1 MTPPAEGQEKDVL
14 LVLDKQQ
21 GKVSAVKGIDKEG
34 NLQTVPPT
42 QGGEFMQV
50 DKNSDVFSNFISNF
64 FRKYQ
69 DTSGLEL
76 FSVKASEAERDA
88 KAIEDNHRNPTPEGD
103 KRAEML
109 RVPKPDFHEF
119 KQGYRFDPSKID
131 WENLKKVGITAD
143 TLKNTKD
150 FDRVMRGY
158 KSRNTYTVSGT
169 VGGFYLKPTDVKLSF
184 YQAKDGTVVPKLHG
198 VQQDEKLLQRP
209 FHEHEFTKQ
218 EQGNLQ
224 GTGNLGGIAE
234 IKDPKSGEQIPV
246 FVSRDRYTHELEYM
260 RADKWKCPDT
270 ICNVQVSPEQKA
282 AFEAGQAVKME
293 NLQFRDG
300 TKRSA
305 YLQVSAVERG
315 LEFLPRAAVQF
326 LQQWQQPA
334 EQQVAGL
341 EVRVHRVVRLD
352 RQSEHDAEQH
362 QQQCGQRPGAQKK
375 LLHVRQRTA
384 ALCLVHGAASLR
396 RRQTTA
402 SAAPAASSQT
412 AGAASCARPVGGT
425 PSLLLTQVTAA
436 SPVRVAV

>member
-1 MTPPAEGQEKDVL
+1 MAKKMTPPAEGLEKDVL

-21 GKVSAVKGIDKEG
+21 GKVSAVKGIDKDG

-42 QGGEFMQV
+42 TGHGGEFMQV

-64 FRKYQ
+64 FRKFQ

-88 KAIEDNHRNPTPEGD
+88 KAIEDNHRNPTPEGN

-119 KQGYRFDPSKID
+119 KQGYRFDPAKID
-131 WENLKKVGITAD
+131 WENLKKVGITAE

-158 KSRNTYTVSGT
+158 KSRNTYTVLGT

-184 YQAKDGTVVPKLHG
+184 YQTKDGTVVPKLHG

-209 FHEHEFTKQ
+209 YNGHEFTKQ

-224 GTGNLGGIAE
+224 SIGNLGNIAQ
-234 IKDPKSGEQIPV
+234 IKDPKSGEQILV
-246 FVSRDRYTHELEYM
+246 FISRDRYTHELEYM
-260 RADKWKCPDT
+260 WADKWQCPDT
-270 ICNVQVSPEQKA
+270 VCNVKVTPEQKA

-293 NLQFRDG
+293 NLQFKDG
-300 TKRSA
+300 TRRSA

-315 LEFLPRAAVQF
+315 LEFLPRSAMQA
-326 LQQWQQPA
+326 LQQA
-334 EQQVAGL
+334 SGL
-341 EVRVHRVVRLD
+341 KDEKGVEFNGHV
-352 RQSEHDAEQH
+352 Q
-362 QQQCGQRPGAQKK
+362 PGAQGKSPDK
-375 LLHVRQRTA
+375 IQPKDVI
-384 ALCLVHGAASLR
+384 
-396 RRQTTA
+396 
-402 SAAPAASSQT
+402 PANES
-412 AGAASCARPVGGT
+412 R
-425 PSLLLTQVTAA
+425 TQVAVNSEGKTHEATKQCKEPLKQGQQKPTAKQKEKQDKA
-436 SPVRVAV
+436 QDKSLKADKPKKSKGMKM

>member
-1 MTPPAEGQEKDVL
+1 MANRMTPPAEGQEKDVL

-42 QGGEFMQV
+42 HGGEFMQV

-64 FRKYQ
+64 YRKYQ

-88 KAIEDNHRNPTPEGD
+88 KAIEENHRNPTPEGD

-119 KQGYRFDPSKID
+119 KQGYRFDPAKID

-184 YQAKDGTVVPKLHG
+184 YQTKDGTVVPKLHG

-209 FHEHEFTKQ
+209 YNGHEFTKQ

-224 GTGNLGGIAE
+224 SIGNLGNIAQ
-234 IKDPKSGEQIPV
+234 IKDPKSGEQILV
-246 FVSRDRYTHELEYM
+246 FISRDRYTHELEYM
-260 RADKWKCPDT
+260 WADKWQCPDT
-270 ICNVQVSPEQKA
+270 VCNVKVTPEQKA

-293 NLQFRDG
+293 NLQFKDG
-300 TKRSA
+300 TRRSA

-315 LEFLPRAAVQF
+315 LEFLPRSAMQA
-326 LQQWQQPA
+326 LQQA
-334 EQQVAGL
+334 SGL
-341 EVRVHRVVRLD
+341 KDEKGVEFNGHV
-352 RQSEHDAEQH
+352 Q
-362 QQQCGQRPGAQKK
+362 PGAQGKSPDK
-375 LLHVRQRTA
+375 IQPKDVI
-384 ALCLVHGAASLR
+384 
-396 RRQTTA
+396 
-402 SAAPAASSQT
+402 PANES
-412 AGAASCARPVGGT
+412 R
-425 PSLLLTQVTAA
+425 TQVAVNSEGKTHEATKQCKEPLKQGQQKPTAKQKEKQDKA
-436 SPVRVAV
+436 QDKSLKADKPKKSKGMKM

>member
-1 MTPPAEGQEKDVL
+1 MAKKMTPPAEGLEKDVL

-34 NLQTVPPT
+34 NLQTVPHT
-42 QGGEFMQV
+42 TGHGGEFMQV

-64 FRKYQ
+64 YRKYQ

-158 KSRNTYTVSGT
+158 KSRNTYTVLGT

-184 YQAKDGTVVPKLHG
+184 YQTKDGTVVPKLHG

-209 FHEHEFTKQ
+209 YNGHEFTKQ

-224 GTGNLGGIAE
+224 SIGNLGNIAQ
-234 IKDPKSGEQIPV
+234 IKDPKSGEQILV
-246 FVSRDRYTHELEYM
+246 FISRDRYTHELEYM
-260 RADKWKCPDT
+260 WADKWQCPDT
-270 ICNVQVSPEQKA
+270 VCNVKVTPEQKA

-293 NLQFRDG
+293 NLQFKDG
-300 TKRSA
+300 TRRSA

-315 LEFLPRAAVQF
+315 LEFLPRSAMQA
-326 LQQWQQPA
+326 LQQA
-334 EQQVAGL
+334 SGL
-341 EVRVHRVVRLD
+341 KDEKGVEFNGHV
-352 RQSEHDAEQH
+352 Q
-362 QQQCGQRPGAQKK
+362 PGAQGKSPDK
-375 LLHVRQRTA
+375 IQPKDVI
-384 ALCLVHGAASLR
+384 
-396 RRQTTA
+396 
-402 SAAPAASSQT
+402 PANES
-412 AGAASCARPVGGT
+412 R
-425 PSLLLTQVTAA
+425 TQVAVNSEGKTHEATKQCKEPLKQGQQKPTAKQKEKQDKA
-436 SPVRVAV
+436 QDKSLKADKPKKSKGMKM

>member
-1 MTPPAEGQEKDVL
+1 MSENRMTPPTEGQEKDVL

-21 GKVSAVKGIDKEG
+21 GKVSAVKGFDKEG
-34 NLQTVPPT
+34 NLQTVPPI

-50 DKNSDVFSNFISNF
+50 DKNGDIISNLVANF
-64 FRKYQ
+64 YRKFQ
-69 DTSGLEL
+69 DTEGLAL
-76 FSVKASEAERDA
+76 FRCKASEVEQNA

-103 KRAEML
+103 RQTEAL
-109 RVPKPDFHEF
+109 RVPKPDNPES
-119 KQGYRFDPSKID
+119 KQGYRFDPAKID
-131 WENLKKVGITAD
+131 WESLKKVGITAE

-158 KSRNTYTVSGT
+158 KSRNTYTVSGSI
-169 VGGFYLKPTDVKLSF
+169 GGFYLKPTDVKLSF

-209 FHEHEFTKQ
+209 YNGHEFSKQ
-218 EQGNLQ
+218 EQTTLQ
-224 GTGNLGGIAE
+224 STGNLGNIAQ
-234 IKDPKSGEQIPV
+234 IKDPKNGEQIPV
-246 FVSRDRYTHELEYM
+246 FISRDRYTHELEYM

-326 LQQWQQPA
+326 LQQGQQPA

-341 EVRVHRVVRLD
+341 KDGKGVEFNGHV
-352 RQSEHDAEQH
+352 Q
-362 QQQCGQRPGAQKK
+362 PGAQGKSPDK
-375 LLHVRQRTA
+375 VQPKDVTPTA
-384 ALCLVHGAASLR
+384 ESR
-396 RRQTTA
+396 
-402 SAAPAASSQT
+402 
-412 AGAASCARPVGGT
+412 
-425 PSLLLTQVTAA
+425 TQVAVNSGGKTNEATKQGKEPLKQGQDKPTAKQKEKQEKA
-436 SPVRVAV
+436 QDKSLKADKPKKSRGMKM

>member
-21 GKVSAVKGIDKEG
+21 GKVSAVKGINKEG

-42 QGGEFMQV
+42 HGGEFMQV

-64 FRKYQ
+64 YRKYQ

-119 KQGYRFDPSKID
+119 KQGYRFDPAKID

-158 KSRNTYTVSGT
+158 KSRNTYTVLGT

-184 YQAKDGTVVPKLHG
+184 YQTKDGTVVPKLHG

-209 FHEHEFTKQ
+209 YNGHEFTKQ

-224 GTGNLGGIAE
+224 SIGNLGNIAQ
-234 IKDPKSGEQIPV
+234 IKDPKSGEQILV
-246 FVSRDRYTHELEYM
+246 FISRDRYTHELEYM
-260 RADKWKCPDT
+260 WADKWQCPDT
-270 ICNVQVSPEQKA
+270 VCNVKVTPEQKA

-293 NLQFRDG
+293 NLQFKDG
-300 TKRSA
+300 TRRSA

-315 LEFLPRAAVQF
+315 LEFLPRSAMQA
-326 LQQWQQPA
+326 LQQA
-334 EQQVAGL
+334 SGL
-341 EVRVHRVVRLD
+341 KDEKGVEFNGHV
-352 RQSEHDAEQH
+352 Q
-362 QQQCGQRPGAQKK
+362 PGAQGKSPDK
-375 LLHVRQRTA
+375 IQPKDVI
-384 ALCLVHGAASLR
+384 
-396 RRQTTA
+396 
-402 SAAPAASSQT
+402 PANES
-412 AGAASCARPVGGT
+412 R
-425 PSLLLTQVTAA
+425 TQVAVNSEGKTHEATKQCKEPLKQGQQKPTAKQKEKQDKA
-436 SPVRVAV
+436 QDKSLKADKPKKSKGMKM

>member
-1 MTPPAEGQEKDVL
+1 MTPPTEGQEKDVL

-21 GKVSAVKGIDKEG
+21 GKVSAVKSFDKDG
-34 NLQTVPPT
+34 NLQTVSPT
-42 QGGEFMQV
+42 HGGEFMQV

-64 FRKYQ
+64 FRKFQ

-76 FSVKASEAERDA
+76 FSVKASEAEQQAR
-88 KAIEDNHRNPTPEGD
+88 AIEDNHRNPTPEGS
-103 KRAEML
+103 KRTEML
-109 RVPKPDFHEF
+109 RVPKSDFHEF
-119 KQGYRFDPSKID
+119 KQGYRFDPAKID

-158 KSRNTYTVSGT
+158 KSRNIYTVSGT

-209 FHEHEFTKQ
+209 FHEHDFTKQ

-224 GTGNLGGIAE
+224 GTGNLGGIAQ

-246 FVSRDRYTHELEYM
+246 F
-260 RADKWKCPDT
+260 
-270 ICNVQVSPEQKA
+270 VSPEQKA

-326 LQQWQQPA
+326 LQQGQ
-334 EQQVAGL
+334 QQVAGL
-341 EVRVHRVVRLD
+341 KDGQGVEFNGHV
-352 RQSEHDAEQH
+352 QS
-362 QQQCGQRPGAQKK
+362 GAQGKSPDK
-375 LLHVRQRTA
+375 VQPKDVT
-384 ALCLVHGAASLR
+384 
-396 RRQTTA
+396 
-402 SAAPAASSQT
+402 PAAES
-412 AGAASCARPVGGT
+412 R
-425 PSLLLTQVTAA
+425 TQVAVNTEGKTNEATKQGKEPLKQGQQKPTAKQKEKQDKA
-436 SPVRVAV
+436 QDKSLKADKPKKSKGMKM